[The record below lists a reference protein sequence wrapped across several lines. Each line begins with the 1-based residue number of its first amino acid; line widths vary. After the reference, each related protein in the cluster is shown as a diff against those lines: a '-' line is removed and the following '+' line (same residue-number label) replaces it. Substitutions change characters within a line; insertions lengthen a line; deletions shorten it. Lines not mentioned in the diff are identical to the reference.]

1 MTNFEHWKTTT
12 TVVCV
17 VRRTEIDIQLLID
30 WIVMSVKPR
39 RKAEASERA

>member
-1 MTNFEHWKTTT
+1 MRNFEHWKTTT
-12 TVVCV
+12 TVKYE

-39 RKAEASERA
+39 RKAEVSERA